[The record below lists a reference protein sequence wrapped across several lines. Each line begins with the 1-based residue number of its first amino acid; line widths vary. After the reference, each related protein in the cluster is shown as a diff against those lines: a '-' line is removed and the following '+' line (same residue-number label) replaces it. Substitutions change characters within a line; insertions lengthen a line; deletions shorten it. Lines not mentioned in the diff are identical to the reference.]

1 MQQKNKI
8 NLYRMTVCG
17 MMAALSVVLVIL
29 VHFPIIPAAPY
40 LEYDAADIPVLI
52 TAFAVG
58 PISGMAVLF
67 VVSLVQAFLLGGNGI
82 IGFVMHFA
90 ASGFLVLI
98 SSLIYRRKKNLS
110 SLIIG
115 LALGSLVMTAAM
127 IPLNI
132 IFTPILFSTP
142 VEAVVKLVIP
152 VLIPFNLIKS
162 VANSVISFAVYSAV
176 KRPISAFVKRYLP
189 ENEDRHSGV

>member
-1 MQQKNKI
+1 M
-8 NLYRMTVCG
+8 CG

-58 PISGMAVLF
+58 PVSGMAVLF

-98 SSLIYRRKKNLS
+98 SSLIYRRKKSVLS
-110 SLIIG
+110 LVIG
-115 LALGSLVMTAAM
+115 LALGSLVMIAAM

-142 VEAVVKLVIP
+142 VEAVVQLIIP
-152 VLIPFNLIKS
+152 VLIPFNLIKA
-162 VANSVISFAVYSAV
+162 VANSIISFAVYSAV
-176 KRPISAFVKRYLP
+176 KKPINAFVNRFLP
-189 ENEDRHSGV
+189 ENAE